1 MVKDR
6 WESSNK
12 QQQTGILDRLAYLK
26 SVLSYMLILFH
37 LFKNS
42 TNVKKFP
49 SGLLLPFL
57 TAHLERNI
65 GLLRTADYCIKKHY
79 FPQHSVE

>member
-1 MVKDR
+1 MNHNIVKDS

-37 LFKNS
+37 LLKNS

-57 TAHLERNI
+57 TEHLV
-65 GLLRTADYCIKKHY
+65 RTKYWS
-79 FPQHSVE
+79 PQEGRLMH